1 MLKTPSRVPI
11 VASIT
16 AALILATALPGI
28 AAATLRFL
36 ATADSGSGNANQRAV
51 GQAMGRIQQ
60 QRPVDLVILAGDNIY
75 PSGDVALLK
84 PTFLRPYRELLQAG
98 VPFHAV
104 LGNHDIRTN
113 HGEDQLKE
121 PLFGMAGRWYKL
133 QRGPVDF
140 FMIDT
145 NVDAAWQHQLPWL
158 KKALA
163 SSVAP
168 WKIVVG
174 HHPLISS
181 GFYGDDPNGL
191 RRLGPLFE
199 RYGVQVYING
209 HDHHYERSQPIRGTT
224 YLVVG
229 SGGAALRPVQPGPR
243 SARALST
250 YSFAELEASKLTL
263 TIRGWDSKGHMI
275 DQVVLDHPTTP
286 SPSAI
291 NKPNS

>member
-1 MLKTPSRVPI
+1 MLKAPSRAPI
-11 VASIT
+11 LASIT

-163 SSVAP
+163 SRVAP

-181 GFYGDDPNGL
+181 GFYGNDPNGL

-275 DQVVLDHPTTP
+275 DQVVLDNPTTP
-286 SPSAI
+286 SPSAT

>member
-1 MLKTPSRVPI
+1 MLKAPSRVPI

-275 DQVVLDHPTTP
+275 DQVVLDNPTTP
-286 SPSAI
+286 SPSAT

>member
-1 MLKTPSRVPI
+1 MLKAPSRVPI

-174 HHPLISS
+174 HHPLFSS

-275 DQVVLDHPTTP
+275 DQVVLDNPTTP
-286 SPSAI
+286 SPSAT

>member
-1 MLKTPSRVPI
+1 MLKAPSRVPI

-286 SPSAI
+286 SPSAT

>member
-1 MLKTPSRVPI
+1 MLKAPSRAPI
-11 VASIT
+11 LASIT

-181 GFYGDDPNGL
+181 GFYGNDPNGL

-275 DQVVLDHPTTP
+275 DQVVLDNPTTP
-286 SPSAI
+286 SPSAT

>member
-1 MLKTPSRVPI
+1 

-199 RYGVQVYING
+199 RYGVQIYING

-275 DQVVLDHPTTP
+275 DQVVLDNPTTP
-286 SPSAI
+286 SPSAT